1 MNNQKGKQLLS
12 SVLSEIGLT
21 IEDAKTWLNAPDETP
36 TVPTASCGCAW
47 CSEPPAEPP
56 VDIFGYAQV
65 KDVTLGSNITVALGQ
80 SCTTTQVFVGSERI
94 VGIAKAE
101 LKYDAELDIPMLYLE
116 IIKPRV
122 DLNHAITI

>member
-21 IEDAKTWLNAPDETP
+21 IEDAKTWLADTSDAQEPAPT
-36 TVPTASCGCAW
+36 CGCTG
-47 CSEPPAEPP
+47 CSNQFDKPP
-56 VDIFGYAQV
+56 VDIFWYAPV
-65 KDVTLGSNITVALGQ
+65 KDVRLGSNVTVALGQ
-80 SCTTTQVFVGSERI
+80 SCETTQVFVGSECI